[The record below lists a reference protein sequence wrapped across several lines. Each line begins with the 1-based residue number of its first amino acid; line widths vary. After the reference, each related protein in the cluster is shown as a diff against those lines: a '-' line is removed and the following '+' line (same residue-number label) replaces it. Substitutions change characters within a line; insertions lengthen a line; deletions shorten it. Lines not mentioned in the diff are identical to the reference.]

1 MDTLKNTRA
10 QMRKGLLELCLL
22 SIADQQA
29 VSPTDIISS
38 LKDADLIVVEG
49 TVYPLLSRL
58 KRLGWVNS
66 DWQTIDDK
74 PARKYYTTTVE
85 GRNALQELTNT
96 WQQLETSIS
105 SIIKN
110 PVLS

>member
-22 SIADQQA
+22 SIADQKV

-38 LKDADLIVVEG
+38 LKEADLIVVEG

-66 DWQTIDDK
+66 EWQTLGDN
-74 PARKYYTTTVE
+74 PARKYYSTTVE
-85 GRNALQELTNT
+85 GRNALQELSST
-96 WQQLETSIS
+96 WQQLSTSIS
-105 SIIKN
+105 SIIN
-110 PVLS
+110 SPVLS